1 MSMMQRLREIEQQ
14 AEVGKVRLCCF
25 VGALKYAANLSIPTP
40 KGHAVRIPL
49 GTNTEGDWEAS
60 LAFPP
65 DCNNGSFWTAEILLF
80 KKQSG
85 ESEFDTAYVSEWEYD
100 DVKRFDGEITQEN
113 VDAVADEIVRLK
125 FLVSGVEVP
134 SA

>member
-1 MSMMQRLREIEQQ
+1 MMQRFREIEQLR
-14 AEVGKVRLCCF
+14 ENGKIRLSCF
-25 VGALKYAANLSIPTP
+25 TGALNYSGNFNIPTP
-40 KGHAVRIPL
+40 NGNAVRIPL

-65 DCNNGSFWTAEILLF
+65 DCNDGSFWTAEILLF

-85 ESEFDTAYVSEWEYD
+85 ESEFDTAYVSEWEYN
-100 DVKRFDGEITQEN
+100 DVKRFDGKITQEN